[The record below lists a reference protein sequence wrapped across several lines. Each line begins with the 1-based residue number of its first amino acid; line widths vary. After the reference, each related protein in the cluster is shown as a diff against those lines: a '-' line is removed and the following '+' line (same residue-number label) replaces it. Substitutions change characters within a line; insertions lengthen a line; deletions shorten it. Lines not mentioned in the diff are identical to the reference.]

1 MAEERKA
8 EDFPLEKP
16 SLGDNPPEEGTGAY
30 DSMMASYNS
39 SMADYETRL
48 DAWLKGEV
56 NADAPDAADGQSP
69 DTQPEVE
76 GHSPFHLWIRHVPPL
91 PCSASAGAVG
101 CPRRRGCL

>member
-76 GHSPFHLWIRHVPPL
+76 EAEEEVVEEVEEEEAEEESDEEKED
-91 PCSASAGAVG
+91 
-101 CPRRRGCL
+101 

>member
-56 NADAPDAADGQSP
+56 NADAPDAADGQTP
-69 DTQPEVE
+69 DTQPEIEEAEEEVE
-76 GHSPFHLWIRHVPPL
+76 EEEAEEEESDEEKED
-91 PCSASAGAVG
+91 
-101 CPRRRGCL
+101 